1 MRTPLT
7 AGVVLLLALAGCDR
21 PRPAAAAGDAA
32 AEEALPDTPAPP
44 VTVRASFQCPRPA
57 IEGEPA
63 LPLDAP
69 LSALQRL
76 ICAQPDLA
84 LLDRRVHEAY
94 LATRLRSGVD
104 RGNLSK
110 RQTQWQADRDTCLK
124 AADPSACVDEALRTR
139 LVELALQDP
148 QTVAGTRVA
157 FVCEGTGTPLTAAFY
172 SRFDPPFAVLG
183 FGKQQAV
190 VFLRPTN
197 AGLKYERSG
206 ANLFVHQGR
215 VEAELYGR
223 TLACVLPSS
232 PWLRAPAPAVAA
244 AAGAGTER
252 TEAAPVAGAVRAE
265 AAPAGGAAAVQA
277 RPATGAASFQA
288 TPAIGAA
295 PIPAA
300 PVAGAALAKAT
311 PGAGTASA
319 KAAPATG
326 MASAEAAPVVPT
338 PAAASAR
345 PAPARPPAP
354 ALTAPTVPV
363 VTPAAVA
370 APASAVATVQG
381 LRAAPP
387 QLIAPRP
394 STPASTSTSTPR
406 PAATKPPTTAIATAA
421 PSGPAP
427 KSVPA
432 AAGAASAPAPV
443 RVPPTRPISGQP
455 QAPLLALASRPAAGR
470 LVLRTRVVATSFSR
484 FACRGHGADRHFTNH
499 AAPRRCASVSP
510 SIGTPNDTRPERS
523 PDGARTTPGGAHL
536 CITINSITVSIRAIR
551 AIRSEGAGGRNARS
565 QCRCIAEACA
575 PAACRRTDCLGRLA
589 DGRPCGWRNC
599 RADGTPQTVQGSYQR
614 CGGCGYGRVDP
625 AGAGRSAGRARP
637 KPRAPGLHLPLCRV
651 RPRCR
656 LPRRRRR
663 PCRPSLEAAD
673 SAGVVVRKPGKR
685 KAKAP
690 HPGPPLRLRRKGGGK
705 APAGQ
710 TGRRLVAGFAARR
723 CGWPSSCSRCSC
735 WALTAQRSSIARS
748 AAELEVA
755 AND

>member
-57 IEGEPA
+57 VEGEPA

-104 RGNLSK
+104 RGSLAK

-215 VEAELYGR
+215 VEVELYGR
-223 TLACVLPSS
+223 TLDCVLPSS
-232 PWLRAPAPAVAA
+232 PRLRAPAPAPAVAA
-244 AAGAGTER
+244 AGAGAER
-252 TEAAPVAGAVRAE
+252 TEAAPVAGTVRAE
-265 AAPAGGAAAVQA
+265 AAPAGGAAAVQG
-277 RPATGAASFQA
+277 RPAIGAASVQA
-288 TPAIGAA
+288 TPATGAA

-300 PVAGAALAKAT
+300 PGAGAALAKAT

-326 MASAEAAPVVPT
+326 TASAEAAPVVPT

-345 PAPARPPAP
+345 PATPRHPREASRAGAHRADRPCGDARRCRGSGLCGRGRAG
-354 ALTAPTVPV
+354 TARDT
-363 VTPAAVA
+363 TAVRSA
-370 APASAVATVQG
+370 APVDARFDLDFDTQTCGYQATHHRDRHRCAIQACASGRVSRCRCGECPRAGPRTADKTDLRPTPGTVARTG
-381 LRAAPP
+381 L
-387 QLIAPRP
+387 Q
-394 STPASTSTSTPR
+394 
-406 PAATKPPTTAIATAA
+406 
-421 PSGPAP
+421 
-427 KSVPA
+427 
-432 AAGAASAPAPV
+432 AG
-443 RVPPTRPISGQP
+443 T
-455 QAPLLALASRPAAGR
+455 GR

-484 FACRGHGADRHFTNH
+484 FACRGLGADGHCTSH
-499 AAPRRCASVSP
+499 AAPRRCASASP
-510 SIGTPNDTRPERS
+510 SIGTPNDIRPKQS
-523 PDGARTTPGGAHL
+523 PHGACTTPVGACL
-536 CITINSITVSIRAIR
+536 RITVTVTSITVSTRSICANR

-565 QCRCIAEACA
+565 QCRSSAEACA

-589 DGRPCGWRNC
+589 DGGPCGWRNC

-614 CGGCGYGRVDP
+614 GGGCGYGRVDP
-625 AGAGRSAGRARP
+625 AGAGRSAGRLGRSRARQVCTCCCVGCGRGVVCRADARAGRAL
-637 KPRAPGLHLPLCRV
+637 KPPTAPV
-651 RPRCR
+651 SSFE
-656 LPRRRRR
+656 
-663 PCRPSLEAAD
+663 SLESEKQKHPTPALPFAFGEREG
-673 SAGVVVRKPGKR
+673 AKR
-685 KAKAP
+685 RQAKQD
-690 HPGPPLRLRRKGGGK
+690 GG
-705 APAGQ
+705 
-710 TGRRLVAGFAARR
+710 
-723 CGWPSSCSRCSC
+723 
-735 WALTAQRSSIARS
+735 
-748 AAELEVA
+748 
-755 AND
+755 

>member
-104 RGNLSK
+104 RGNLAK

-223 TLACVLPSS
+223 TLDCVLPSS

-244 AAGAGTER
+244 AAGAGAER
-252 TEAAPVAGAVRAE
+252 TEAAPVAGTVRAE
-265 AAPAGGAAAVQA
+265 AAPAGGAASVQA
-277 RPATGAASFQA
+277 MPANGAASVQA
-288 TPAIGAA
+288 TPAPGAA

-300 PVAGAALAKAT
+300 SAAGAALAEAT
-311 PGAGTASA
+311 PAAGT
-319 KAAPATG
+319 
-326 MASAEAAPVVPT
+326 ASAEAAPVVPT
-338 PAAASAR
+338 PSAASAR
-345 PAPARPPAP
+345 PATPARPAAP
-354 ALTAPTVPV
+354 AFAASTVPV
-363 VTPAAVA
+363 VTRAAVA
-370 APASAVATVQG
+370 APASAVAAAQG
-381 LRAAPP
+381 PRATSP
-387 QLIAPRP
+387 QPAAQRP

-406 PAATKPPTTAIATAA
+406 PGATKLSTTAIATAA
-421 PSGPAP
+421 PSRPARAGLDGETGVA
-427 KSVPA
+427 SA
-432 AAGAASAPAPV
+432 AAPA
-443 RVPPTRPISGQP
+443 RTPPTRPISGQP
-455 QAPLLALASRPAAGR
+455 QAPLLALASRPAPA
-470 LVLRTRVVATSFSR
+470 ASFSAPAWSLPVSAASPVAGTAPTAISQATPR
-484 FACRGHGADRHFTNH
+484 H
-499 AAPRRCASVSP
+499 AAAQASVPASARPTTPVPSVVPTALAQPPAARTSASP
-510 SIGTPNDTRPERS
+510 STASPSAPAPSVPSAVKAPVAATPAVNAGALPKPAPPLPVAAPIASAAS
-523 PDGARTTPGGAHL
+523 PMEDRAGGA
-536 CITINSITVSIRAIR
+536 TAAPMAPPKPSRAAINAAAAAATAALIQQVLA
-551 AIRSEGAGGRNARS
+551 EVQAGSAEAARARS
-565 QCRCIAEACA
+565 A
-575 PAACRRTDCLGRLA
+575 PAA
-589 DGRPCGWRNC
+589 
-599 RADGTPQTVQGSYQR
+599 VS
-614 CGGCGYGRVDP
+614 
-625 AGAGRSAGRARP
+625 GA
-637 KPRAPGLHLPLCRV
+637 
-651 RPRCR
+651 
-656 LPRRRRR
+656 
-663 PCRPSLEAAD
+663 AAV
-673 SAGVVVRKPGKR
+673 S
-685 KAKAP
+685 
-690 HPGPPLRLRRKGGGK
+690 
-705 APAGQ
+705 
-710 TGRRLVAGFAARR
+710 
-723 CGWPSSCSRCSC
+723 
-735 WALTAQRSSIARS
+735 S
-748 AAELEVA
+748 AAPTPTPVQAEP
-755 AND
+755 